1 MQLVIYKKTDPTLMV
16 ETVGSSYNPQ
26 LTNDADNA
34 MSFTTQTAAD
44 AMIGNLPGGAE
55 FWGSRPKRPK

>member
-1 MQLVIYKKTDPTLMV
+1 MV
-16 ETVGSSYNPQ
+16 ETVDSSYNPQ